1 MKNVLLTSAAIV
13 AFASVASAFEI
24 APGLSAG
31 ADVVAAYTVDA
42 ADMTTVVTPILSYG
56 WNNLTLNASTDLSV
70 WNNGWVGNDTVD
82 VKPTLDLE
90 LSFMVNPNVELL
102 AETSFDLEANDG
114 RDEVTLSATLNF

>member
-13 AFASVASAFEI
+13 AFASAASAFEI

-70 WNNGWVGNDTVD
+70 WNNGWVGHETFD
-82 VKPTLDLE
+82 VQP
-90 LSFMVNPNVELL
+90 SI
-102 AETSFDLEANDG
+102 DLEAILAVQDDVELSLETSYDLEAADRG
-114 RDEVTLSATLNF
+114 EITLTATLSF